1 MRLQKHVSDATTRGY
16 LKMNTAYPIKHLDH
30 LRPILI
36 GFRKVNGLTQ
46 KAISERLGVS
56 QQGYARF
63 ESNPSSASFERLF
76 RVFTVLGIELSLSSN
91 KPSTPASST
100 EEKDK
105 YEFSPARREKW

>member
-16 LKMNTAYPIKHLDH
+16 LKMNKAYPIKHLDH

-56 QQGYARF
+56 QQAYARF

>member
-1 MRLQKHVSDATTRGY
+1 
-16 LKMNTAYPIKHLDH
+16 LDH

-56 QQGYARF
+56 QQAYARF

>member
-1 MRLQKHVSDATTRGY
+1 
-16 LKMNTAYPIKHLDH
+16 
-30 LRPILI
+30 
-36 GFRKVNGLTQ
+36 
-46 KAISERLGVS
+46 
-56 QQGYARF
+56 

-91 KPSTPASST
+91 KPSTPASSA